1 MYIDIF
7 SMKRYMG
14 DLEGLMAAM
23 GSMWIFSLI
32 ICIAAVVGLW
42 RVFSKAGEPGW
53 AAIIPLYNT
62 YVLFKIIFGNGWK
75 FLLVLIPIYG
85 IYLAIVA
92 MFKLAKS
99 FGKGVG
105 FGFGLLF
112 LSPIFL
118 LILAFDNSTYSPAY

>member
-1 MYIDIF
+1 
-7 SMKRYMG
+7 MG

-92 MFKLAKS
+92 MSFKLAKS

>member
-1 MYIDIF
+1 MTLIESPLRLSFALSNPTSNEDGSYEILAIT
-7 SMKRYMG
+7 S
-14 DLEGLMAAM
+14 GL
-23 GSMWIFSLI
+23 
-32 ICIAAVVGLW
+32 
-42 RVFSKAGEPGW
+42 
-53 AAIIPLYNT
+53 
-62 YVLFKIIFGNGWK
+62 GNGWK